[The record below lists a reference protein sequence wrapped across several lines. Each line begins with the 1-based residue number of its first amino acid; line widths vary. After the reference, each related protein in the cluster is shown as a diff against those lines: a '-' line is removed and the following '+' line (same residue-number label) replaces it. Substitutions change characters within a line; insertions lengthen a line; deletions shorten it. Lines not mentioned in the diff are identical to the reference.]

1 VDFCLQ
7 SQGQDVALYLLGKC
21 PESFTDT
28 RPHPAFGDR
37 KLESLN
43 AAIAGSYAGGA
54 ASKPKGALLDNG
66 AQSVIE
72 ALFNYRDAQG
82 VAVLKERFDAQVE
95 WVRLGAAPD
104 AGTVRYLVDMK
115 CDVNRQHP
123 GLSTPMM
130 KVMTPVAM
138 ASVMAGSTDM
148 MMNFMAHLPGQT
160 ALHEAVSNGNITV
173 VRTLLELRAD
183 PRLKNKM
190 GVTPAMFARGS
201 SLDHI
206 AEEIEAVEATLP
218 ARTAKPWGACC
229 QSEALEEIATTE
241 MPITAQLVDSEA
253 KLGEWRP
260 SKASTTASEDLE
272 KRDSKISV
280 ASSA

>member
-1 VDFCLQ
+1 MDFCLQ
-7 SQGQDVALYLLGKC
+7 SQGQDVALYLLNKS

-66 AQSVIE
+66 AKSIVE
-72 ALFNYRDAQG
+72 ALLNYRDAKG

-104 AGTVRYLVDMK
+104 EATIRYLVEMGA
-115 CDVNRQHP
+115 DVNRQHP

-130 KVMTPVAM
+130 KVMTPVAQ
-138 ASVMAGSTDM
+138 ASVMAGSKDM

-160 ALHEAVSNGNITV
+160 ALHEAVSNGNISV
-173 VRTLLELRAD
+173 VRALLELGAD

-190 GVTPAMFARGS
+190 GVTPAMFARGN

-218 ARTAKPWGACC
+218 ALEAKPWYACC
-229 QSEALEEIATTE
+229 QSDALKEVTTTE
-241 MPITAQLVDSEA
+241 MPITADLVDSEA
-253 KLGEWRP
+253 KLGERRP
-260 SKASTTASEDLE
+260 SKATTAATPDELS
-272 KRDSKISV
+272 I
-280 ASSA
+280 ASSR